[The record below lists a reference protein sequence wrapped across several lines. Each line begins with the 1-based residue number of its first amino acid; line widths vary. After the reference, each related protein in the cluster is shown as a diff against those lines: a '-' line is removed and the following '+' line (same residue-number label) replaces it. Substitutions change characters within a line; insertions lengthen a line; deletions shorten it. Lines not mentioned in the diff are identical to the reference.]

1 MDVLQ
6 ELGKVA
12 LGSRLRRLGD
22 VFACDAAK
30 IFQMYGVDIQPK
42 WFPVFYLLSQTEES
56 SITAMAAD
64 IGCSHPVVSQAVK
77 EMTRAGLIETG
88 KSSEDGRM
96 NVVKLSDAGRALIPG
111 LEAQMQDVTESMDE
125 LQGQMQHNLL
135 KAIEETE
142 YLLEEKSL
150 HDRVLEQR
158 KRRESQRVEIL
169 DYTPEFHDDFKRLNY
184 EWIEKFFTVEDA
196 DRELLEHPNERIL
209 NPGGAILLAR
219 YEGEIV
225 GVCALFRK
233 DDETL
238 ELAKMAV
245 TPKVQGRSIGWT
257 LGCAAVDKARSLGAK
272 KLHIDSNTKLKAAM
286 KLYAKMGFVR
296 VVGPPSPYEKC
307 NIQLEKILD

>member
-77 EMTRAGLIETG
+77 EMTKAGLIETG

-96 NVVKLSDAGRALIPG
+96 NVVKLSDAGRALLPA
-111 LEAQMQDVTESMDE
+111 LEVQMQDVTEAMDE

>member
-77 EMTRAGLIETG
+77 EMTKAGLIETG

-111 LEAQMQDVTESMDE
+111 LEAQMQDVTEAMDE

>member
-22 VFACDAAK
+22 IFACDAAK

-42 WFPVFYLLSQTEES
+42 WFPVFYLLSRTEES

-88 KSSEDGRM
+88 KSSEDGRV
-96 NVVKLSDAGRALIPG
+96 NVVKLSEAGRALIPS
-111 LEAQMQDVTESMDE
+111 LEVQMQDVTEAMDE
-125 LQGQMQHNLL
+125 LLGQMQHNLM

-150 HDRVLEQR
+150 HDRVQEQR
-158 KRRESQRVEIL
+158 KKRESQRIEIF
-169 DYTPEFHDDFKRLNY
+169 DYSPEYHDDFKRLNY

-196 DRELLEHPNERIL
+196 DRELLEHPDERIL
-209 NPGGAILLAR
+209 EPGGAILLAR

-245 TPKVQGRSIGWT
+245 TPKVQGRHIGWT

-272 KLHIDSNTKLKAAM
+272 KLHIDSNTRLKAAM